1 MELILASIAAAG
13 LVGASNQYMFILL
26 LGLASRFGLVQLAPE
41 MTFMSSIGFNVAAGV
56 LWILSV
62 APAYSSHFSPGVAN
76 VINTISN
83 VVHGFV
89 VPVSAAMVGLAAAG
103 IITNMH
109 PEMAAALQGFT
120 AFNQETSRLRLPG
133 LAVAGGG
140 ALLAT
145 SLTGAKAASKP
156 GINTATGTIGHVSAP
171 IWATVETIAAGL
183 LVALFAWLASLSPWL
198 LVGAAAAI
206 AVLILAVMVYS
217 FFLLWK
223 FGKGLGKVLRLLDQQ
238 PKAGWGVVLEFL
250 TWGGGSL
257 WWGYTP
263 RATPRILGWA
273 AWMMI
278 LLFLAIPALTIPIA
292 GVAVFFF
299 VFLMGLLIGAR
310 SAGGLLKL
318 LETDGHIL
326 PLKDVQPAAES
337 TQVPAP
343 A

>member
-1 MELILASIAAAG
+1 MTLDRRWKLWITGLIDKENELMELILASIAAAG

-89 VPVSAAMVGLAAAG
+89 VPVSAAMV
-103 IITNMH
+103 
-109 PEMAAALQGFT
+109 
-120 AFNQETSRLRLPG
+120 G

-278 LLFLAIPALTIPIA
+278 LLFLAIPAITIPIA

-318 LETDGHIL
+318 LESDGHIL
-326 PLKDVQPAAES
+326 PLKDVQPAAEA
-337 TQVPAP
+337 TQVPAT
-343 A
+343 ARGVV